1 MRLYNTLTRQKE
13 EFVPIQEGK
22 VKMYSC
28 GPTVYNYF
36 HIGNARPFIMFDLL
50 RNYLIYKGYDVTFV
64 QNFTDV
70 DDKIINRANEEGVSP
85 FEIAERYINE
95 YFVDADALGIR
106 RADVHPRVT
115 ENIPEI
121 IDFIQNL
128 ITSGYAYESEGDVFF
143 DTQKFKD
150 YGKLSR
156 QNLAELNLGARID
169 VNSSKRHPMDFV
181 LWKKKK
187 ANEIGWESP
196 WGEGRPGWHIE
207 CSVMSRRYLGDTIDI
222 HSGGQDLIFPH
233 HENEIAQSEARTGKP
248 FANFWVHNGFIN
260 IDNEKMSKS
269 LGNFFTV
276 REISEQ
282 MDLEIVRFFMLN
294 AHYRGPVNYSKDLLD
309 QAKAGMERLY
319 NARDMLEFVMS
330 KRSEELDES
339 KEQALIAQEHERYSN
354 LQRLQHE
361 FDEAMDDDLN
371 TANAIT
377 VIFELASLINEDI
390 KQEVSLHYLDQAHA
404 LFTKLTSV
412 LNIIQKRSDIDEQK
426 IEELIAKRAEAKKNK
441 DFQTADAIRDELKA
455 MGVELLDTREGTTY
469 KVISQ

>member
-85 FEIAERYINE
+85 FEIAERYIKE

-115 ENIPEI
+115 DNISQI

-187 ANEIGWESP
+187 ENEIGWESP
-196 WGEGRPGWHIE
+196 WGDGRPGWHIE

-319 NARDMLEFVMS
+319 NARDMLEFVIS
-330 KRSEELDES
+330 KRQQELDES
-339 KEQALIAQEHERYSN
+339 KEQALIAQETERHVN

-390 KQEVSLHYLDQAHA
+390 KQEVSLHYLNQAHE
-404 LFTKLTSV
+404 LFSKLTSV

-426 IEELIAKRAEAKKNK
+426 IEELIAKRTEAKKNK
-441 DFQTADAIRDELKA
+441 DFKTADAIRDELKE

-469 KVISQ
+469 KVIS